1 MILHKKL
8 KNFVAAFAVLALA
21 LLNVPV
27 ALADDLPEYR
37 LAITPTIEE
46 FEDLQPGETRTGS
59 FTVKNTGKQDFN
71 YTIGFAPYSV
81 EGEDYKP
88 NYTDS
93 TKYTD
98 IANWISVDKSKGFL
112 ASGTETELNYTIE
125 VPADAHGGAQSAII
139 TITMDNKDTGDTTA
153 VETVR
158 QLGYRILG
166 NVDGKITKT
175 GQIIDNNVPGFVST
189 TPLTVSSVVE
199 NTGNVYTHAK
209 YSVQVFPLFSDEEV
223 FTNEE
228 EPEESLILPET
239 KRYNS
244 IAWEDCPSLGIF
256 RVKQTVTIFDETS
269 TVEKLV
275 IVCPFWLL
283 FVLILLV
290 FLIIFWIISRI
301 RGRKNK

>member
-1 MILHKKL
+1 MILHKKF
-8 KNFVAAFAVLALA
+8 KHFVAVLAALA
-21 LLNVPV
+21 LAITNIPV

-37 LAITPTIEE
+37 LAITPTIKE
-46 FEDLQPGETRTGS
+46 FEDLKPGETRTGN
-59 FTVKNTGKQDFN
+59 FTIKNTGKHDFN
-71 YTIGFAPYSV
+71 YTVGFAPYSV
-81 EGEDYKP
+81 KGEDYQP
-88 NYTDS
+88 NYTDQ

-98 IANWISVDKSKGFL
+98 ISDWISVDKSKGFL
-112 ASGTETELNYTIE
+112 ASGTETELNYTIN

-139 TITMDNKDTGDTTA
+139 TITMDNKETGDSTA

-166 NVDGKITKT
+166 NVDGEITKT
-175 GQIIDNNVPGFVST
+175 ANIISNNVPGFVSAA
-189 TPLTVSSVVE
+189 PLTVSSVVE

-209 YSVQVFPLFSDEEV
+209 YSVQIFPLFSDEEV

-239 KRYNS
+239 KRFNS
-244 IAWEDCPSLGIF
+244 ISWDDCPSLGVF

-269 TVEKLV
+269 TVEKFV

-283 FVLILLV
+283 FVFILLV

-301 RGRKNK
+301 HGRKKK